1 VIVRIA
7 TDGQYRL
14 PDENLKR
21 LNEIDDEAQT
31 AVEAGDQEGL
41 NRLLER
47 MAELVRSEGEPLGE
61 DELVESEVIIPP
73 TDSTIEELAHA
84 FADEGLIPD

>member
-1 VIVRIA
+1 MIVRIA

-21 LNEIDDEAQT
+21 LNEIDDEAET

-47 MAELVRSEGEPLGE
+47 MAELVRSEGEPLGD

-73 TDSTIEELAHA
+73 ADSTIEELAHA

>member
-1 VIVRIA
+1 MIARIA

-14 PDENLKR
+14 ADGNLAR
-21 LNEIDDEAQT
+21 LNEIDDEAQK

-41 NRLLER
+41 QRLLAR
-47 MAELVRSEGEPLGE
+47 MAELVRSEGEPLGD

-73 TDSTIEELAHA
+73 ADSTIEELAAA
-84 FADEGLIPD
+84 FEDEGLIPG

>member
-1 VIVRIA
+1 MIVRIA

-61 DELVESEVIIPP
+61 DELVESEVIIPQ

>member
-1 VIVRIA
+1 VIARIA

-14 PDENLKR
+14 ADDNLQR
-21 LNEIDDEAQT
+21 LNEIDEEAQT

-41 NRLLER
+41 QRLLER
-47 MAELVRSEGEPLGE
+47 MAELVRSEGEPLGD

-84 FADEGLIPD
+84 FEDEGLIPG